1 MPELSDELLNQL
13 LELID
18 RLRSETAGYLDEPG
32 DQQTWYNRGYA
43 NGMVL
48 ALRRLGQTERVGQRE
63 PDNMVELSG
72 QLAMPWGKAYRHGET
87 VGSTETQEIIGNQST

>member
-1 MPELSDELLNQL
+1 MPELPDELLNQL

-18 RLRSETAGYLDEPG
+18 RLRMETKYFFDQPG
-32 DQQTWYNRGYA
+32 DQQAWYTRGYA

-48 ALRRLGQTERVGQRE
+48 ALRRLGQSERVGQRE
-63 PDNMVELSG
+63 PDNMDELSG

-87 VGSTETQEIIGNQST
+87 VGSTETQEIIGNQSR

>member
-1 MPELSDELLNQL
+1 MPELPDELMNQL

-18 RLRSETAGYLDEPG
+18 RLRVETAGYLDEPG

-48 ALRRLGQTERVGQRE
+48 ALGRLGQTERVGRRE
-63 PDNMVELSG
+63 PDNMDKLSG
-72 QLAMPWGKAYRHGET
+72 QMAMPWGKAYRHGEA
-87 VGSTETQEIIGNQST
+87 VGSRETEQLKGNQST